1 MLYPSRTPILEHI
14 MRKLIALAVIALVG
28 APLMAAPARAQNC
41 SAPGQGWVAAEN
53 SKPGD
58 PTWSK
63 GVPFR
68 LSADF
73 SRRKV
78 IDRAEGY
85 FDATSLRCGESS
97 KLTLVGT
104 KNVRV
109 EIYRMGYYDGDGAR
123 RLASISVRNGW
134 NFNASEKYLPGQYL
148 FKLQAP
154 NRAATFVPLVINSP
168 EIESDLT
175 FISSV
180 LTWQTY
186 NQWGGYSL
194 YKGADGK
201 RETRASEVSF
211 ARPYDGDGSGQFRYM
226 EYPVIRAAEKLG
238 LSINYATDFDLDR
251 NPNLTSKTNAVVF
264 GGHSEYWTTQ
274 MRDAVEAAVDRGV
287 NLIVLGGNTAYNQI
301 VIKDETISDVTP
313 WRDLGRPEV
322 ILLGS
327 QYFSLGFKRD
337 MVVETNLWPFDVL
350 KPGAIIKGVVGYE
363 ADTPI
368 TFNGPPVET
377 IARSSIL
384 PFEKSVPSMATYYTR
399 PSGAGILNMATNG
412 WVCAIEDRCPWG
424 HRFDKAT
431 QRQIRVVT
439 ENILKGAALGPLGNW
454 RMAFTQYN
462 APS

>member
-1 MLYPSRTPILEHI
+1 
-14 MRKLIALAVIALVG
+14 MRKSIATALIALAGATLLV
-28 APLMAAPARAQNC
+28 APAKAQGC
-41 SAPGQGWVAAEN
+41 LDLGADWVATEN
-53 SKPGD
+53 AKKGD
-58 PTWSK
+58 PAWSK

-73 SRRKV
+73 SRRKA

-85 FDATSLRCGESS
+85 FDTTSLRCGESA
-97 KLTLVGT
+97 KLTLVGSEKAKVT
-104 KNVRV
+104 
-109 EIYRMGYYDGDGAR
+109 IYRMGHYGGDGAR
-123 RLASISVRNGW
+123 RLTSLSVRDGW
-134 NFNASEKYLPGQYL
+134 SFVASEKYLPGQYL

-154 NRAATFVPLVINSP
+154 NRAATLVPLVVSNP

-180 LTWQTY
+180 ITWQTY

-194 YKGADGK
+194 YKGPDGK
-201 RETRASEVSF
+201 RETRAAEVSF

-226 EYPVIRAAEKLG
+226 EHPVIKAAEKLG
-238 LSINYATDFDLDR
+238 ISINYATDFDLDR
-251 NPNLTSKTNAVVF
+251 NPQLSNKTKALVF

-287 NLIVLGGNTAYNQI
+287 NLIVLGGNTAYNRI
-301 VIKDETISDVTP
+301 DINGETISGVLP
-313 WRDLGRPEV
+313 WRKLDRPE
-322 ILLGS
+322 ITLLGS
-327 QYFSLGFKRD
+327 QYLALGFHRD
-337 MVVETNLWPFDVL
+337 MVIETNLWPFDVL
-350 KPGAIIKGVVGYE
+350 ETGTVITGVVGYE

-399 PSGAGILNMATNG
+399 ASGAGILNMATNG
-412 WVCAIEDRCPWG
+412 WVCAMEDRCPWG
-424 HRFDKAT
+424 HRFDKPT
-431 QRQIRVVT
+431 QRQIRKVT
-439 ENILKGAALGPLGNW
+439 ENILKGAALGPLATW
-454 RMAFTQYN
+454 RTAFTQNN

>member
-1 MLYPSRTPILEHI
+1 
-14 MRKLIALAVIALVG
+14 MRKLIATVLVVLVG
-28 APLMAAPARAQNC
+28 ATLLATPARATSC
-41 SAPGQGWVAAEN
+41 LEPGREWVAAEN
-53 SKPGD
+53 TKKGD
-58 PTWSK
+58 PSWSK

-73 SRRKV
+73 SRRKA
-78 IDRAEGY
+78 INRAEGY
-85 FDATSLRCGESS
+85 FDTTSLRCGESA
-97 KLTLVGT
+97 KLTLVGSERA
-104 KNVRV
+104 KVS
-109 EIYRMGYYDGDGAR
+109 IYRMGYYKADGAR
-123 RLASISVRNGW
+123 RFASLSVENGW
-134 NFNASEKYLPGQYL
+134 NFVASEKYLPGQYL
-148 FKLQAP
+148 FKIQAP
-154 NRAATFVPLVINSP
+154 NRAATFVPLVVSNP
-168 EIESDLT
+168 EIESEIT

-180 LTWQTY
+180 ITWQTY

-201 RETRASEVSF
+201 RETRATEVSF

-226 EYPVIRAAEKLG
+226 EHPVIKAAEKQG
-238 LSINYATDFDLDR
+238 ISINYATDFDLDR
-251 NPNLTSKTNAVVF
+251 NPDLTNFSKSIVF

-274 MRDAVEAAVDRGV
+274 MRDAVESAVDRGV
-287 NLIVLGGNTAYNQI
+287 NLIVFGGNTAYNRI
-301 VIKDETISDVTP
+301 DISAEMISGVRP
-313 WRDLGRPEV
+313 WRKLDRPE
-322 ILLGS
+322 ITLLGS
-327 QYFSLGFKRD
+327 QFLALGFHRD

-350 KPGAIIKGVVGYE
+350 ETGTVIAGVVGYE

-377 IARSSIL
+377 LARSSIL

-399 PSGAGILNMATNG
+399 QSGAGILNMATNG

-439 ENILKGAALGPLGNW
+439 ENILKGAAQGPLGNW
-454 RMAFTQYN
+454 RIASTQNN